1 MSGAS
6 SFVVGFPPPPP
17 LLLRYFLVAPNTF
30 APSGPVTLMAFVR
43 SPSGASTSN
52 STFSPCILFKKV
64 RSLQASSGL
73 NLKRTSRKLRNPSAF
88 KCDWCTKISSLP
100 SSGTMNPNPLDA
112 LNHLTV
118 RVRFWWSEKR
128 EREREAFD
136 DDDEFTTKRRPD
148 NRFQKQKKVIKQ
160 FEREY
165 KKRSRATFFRTH
177 QRQFFS
183 TSISNRRNL
192 SPGVSFVIVLLSET
206 DGEMCARDV
215 STNVGYFFYFLV
227 ENSSQANQFTPK
239 NFFFSRKVKMARSG
253 SLGSRIC
260 PRSRFTFFFFFLCF
274 FFVVLFAFCF
284 FSFNWICFK

>member
-1 MSGAS
+1 
-6 SFVVGFPPPPP
+6 
-17 LLLRYFLVAPNTF
+17 
-30 APSGPVTLMAFVR
+30 
-43 SPSGASTSN
+43 
-52 STFSPCILFKKV
+52 
-64 RSLQASSGL
+64 
-73 NLKRTSRKLRNPSAF
+73 
-88 KCDWCTKISSLP
+88 
-100 SSGTMNPNPLDA
+100 MNPNPLDA

-128 EREREAFD
+128 EREREAFDD

-206 DGEMCARDV
+206 DGEMCARDDV
-215 STNVGYFFYFLV
+215 STNAVTFYFLFAK
-227 ENSSQANQFTPK
+227 SK
-239 NFFFSRKVKMARSG
+239 NGAFWVVI
-253 SLGSRIC
+253 RISDL
-260 PRSRFTFFFFFLCF
+260 P
-274 FFVVLFAFCF
+274 
-284 FSFNWICFK
+284 

>member
-1 MSGAS
+1 
-6 SFVVGFPPPPP
+6 
-17 LLLRYFLVAPNTF
+17 
-30 APSGPVTLMAFVR
+30 
-43 SPSGASTSN
+43 
-52 STFSPCILFKKV
+52 
-64 RSLQASSGL
+64 
-73 NLKRTSRKLRNPSAF
+73 
-88 KCDWCTKISSLP
+88 
-100 SSGTMNPNPLDA
+100 MNPNPLDA

-136 DDDEFTTKRRPD
+136 DDDDEFTTKRRPD
-148 NRFQKQKKVIKQ
+148 NRFQKQKKVIIKQ

-206 DGEMCARDV
+206 DGEMCATFREMAV
-215 STNVGYFFYFLV
+215 TFILILYFTFSV
-227 ENSSQANQFTPK
+227 DTQANQFTPK

-253 SLGSRIC
+253 SLLGSRIC
-260 PRSRFTFFFFFLCF
+260 PRSRFTLFFTLFSLLFFCC
-274 FFVVLFAFCF
+274 AFCF
-284 FSFNWICFK
+284 LLFFFELDLF